1 MKVELMKVDIQ
12 KYMDRRD
19 WVKYLIV
26 PLWYSKERDSKYI
39 EIREDDAFMGY
50 VKDQVSDYLNGKAP
64 VDEIESAVMNVA
76 DQYVAGEGIIL
87 HTGDYIAFQR
97 QYRALGH

>member
-1 MKVELMKVDIQ
+1 MKVDIQ
-12 KYMDRRD
+12 KYVDRRD

-26 PLWYSKERDSKYI
+26 PLWYSKVREVSKYI
-39 EIREDDAFMGY
+39 ELREDDAFMEY
-50 VKDQVSDYLNGKAP
+50 VKDQVNNYLNGKPP
-64 VDEIESAVMNVA
+64 VDEIASAVMNVA

-87 HTGDYIAFQR
+87 HTGDYIALQR